1 MNRKYDNG
9 TRAFIWNAFN
19 DVFYCLISPGVVF
32 YGAPSVRG
40 RVRRLCSS
48 LGETSEARIDSPRLE
63 SKHATIIQVKPL
75 Y

>member
-1 MNRKYDNG
+1 MNREYDNG

-48 LGETSEARIDSPRLE
+48 LRRPGLTVLGLNQNTP
-63 SKHATIIQVKPL
+63 Q
-75 Y
+75 

>member
-1 MNRKYDNG
+1 MNREYDNG

-40 RVRRLCSS
+40 RFGRLCSS
-48 LGETSEARIDSPRLE
+48 LDETQEAGRDSPVLR
-63 SKHATIIQVKPL
+63 SKHATIIHVKPL